1 MLHDTWTRPP
11 PVILKYYLFQATMS
25 FGFFWPVFTIFLLNR
40 GLNYTQIGLL
50 GSVSAAFIVVGEIP
64 SGYLSDYIGRRR
76 SLLLGNILL
85 ALSVFGFVVA
95 QTFAAFAVLWI
106 LWALGIAF
114 QSGSGDAW
122 LYDTLQDRLREAE
135 YTRVRGRGGSVNQWV
150 SAGTMLTAGFLY
162 SLDPRLPFVAGGLLL
177 LSGVPVLLSLPASG
191 RHANDD
197 DDDSTDS
204 DDTDDDDT
212 VDDDDDDEFTILD
225 AIPVIRRK
233 LSEPPLRSFVLY
245 TALFFAIINAA
256 DEFIQPIATQR
267 LSLPQEGL
275 GPLYTA
281 FSVVAAIASYHA
293 GTIENYLST
302 RWAVLLIP
310 ALVGIFFVA
319 PLFFP
324 LAAFPLFFVMKSAN
338 TVMKPIASGYINEH
352 TESVGRA
359 TVLSAVSM
367 VYALVRLPL
376 KPLVGVVADVRTPLV
391 ALAALGCFFLACVVV
406 FHTLESP
413 VGSVEAETGVSSD

>member
-1 MLHDTWTRPP
+1 MRPP
-11 PVILKYYLFQATMS
+11 PLILKYYLFQATMS
-25 FGFFWPVFTIFLLNR
+25 FGFFWPVFTIFLLHR

-50 GSVSAAFIVVGEIP
+50 GSVSAAFIVIGEIP
-64 SGYLSDYIGRRR
+64 SGYVSDYIGRRW
-76 SLLLGNILL
+76 SLLLGTIPL

-122 LYDTLQDRLREAE
+122 LYDALQDRLCEAE

-162 SLDPRLPFVAGGLLL
+162 SLDPRLPFVAGGFLLL
-177 LSGVPVLLSLPASG
+177 TGVLVLFSLPASG
-191 RHANDD
+191 RHANGDD
-197 DDDSTDS
+197 NDSTDS
-204 DDTDDDDT
+204 NDTDDDNDDDDI
-212 VDDDDDDEFTILD
+212 VDDDDGEFTIVD

-245 TALFFAIINAA
+245 TALFFAVINAA
-256 DEFIQPIATQR
+256 DEFIQPTATQR

-281 FSVVAAIASYHA
+281 FSVVAAIASYYA
-293 GTIENYLST
+293 GTIENSLST

-310 ALVGIFFVA
+310 SLVGIFFVA

-324 LAAFPLFFVMKSAN
+324 LSAFPLFFVMKSAN
-338 TVMKPIASGYINEH
+338 TVMKPIASGYVNDHI
-352 TESVGRA
+352 ESIGRA

-391 ALAALGCFFLACVVV
+391 ALAALGGFLLACVVV
-406 FHTLESP
+406 FYALESP
-413 VGSVEAETGVSSD
+413 VSSAGAETGISSD